1 MRPVTEKRG
10 TVAEPM
16 REWIFDLFDGEGIN
30 ANRMAERLIVNLGE
44 RSYPIWFGSDLGAE
58 VRAKLAEFT
67 AAGRKVA
74 IVTDQ
79 TVATRQA
86 AALAAM
92 FGATPVLA
100 LAPGE
105 ATKSLAELGRVLDFL
120 AAQRLD
126 RTSVLFAV
134 GGGVIGDLAG
144 FAAAAYLRGIDFV
157 QMPTTLLAM
166 VDSSVGG
173 KTGINLTAGKNLVGA
188 FHQPRGV
195 FVATGL
201 LATLPPREFAAGMA
215 EVIKYGLLGDA
226 GLLAQL
232 ERAPLT
238 VNSPELAAVVRRCC
252 ELKAAIVE
260 ADERELA
267 QEGGRALLNLGH
279 TFGHAIEQVTGYG
292 AYLHGEAVAIGLC
305 AAARLSEKLG
315 AIGAAEVAR
324 VDAVVVAHGL
334 PTRLRAPL
342 ALGELRAA
350 MARDKKVRA
359 GGLRFVVLKALGVAA
374 TQGGIDPAL
383 ADASFAAVGAV

>member
-1 MRPVTEKRG
+1 MQVKQKRG
-10 TVAEPM
+10 TVAATV
-16 REWIFDLFDGEGIN
+16 REWIFDLFKGEGIN
-30 ANRMAERLIVNLGE
+30 ADSMAERLIVNLGE
-44 RSYPIWFGSDLGAE
+44 RSYPIWFGSDLSTE
-58 VRAKLAEFT
+58 VRAKVAEFT

-86 AALAAM
+86 AGMAAM
-92 FGATPVLA
+92 FGASPVLA

-105 ATKSLAELGRVLDFL
+105 ATKSLWEFGRVLDFL
-120 AAQRLD
+120 AAERMD

-134 GGGVIGDLAG
+134 GGGVIGDLGG

-157 QMPTTLLAM
+157 QIPTTLLAM

-173 KTGINLTAGKNLVGA
+173 KTGINLKAGKNLVGA

-201 LATLPPREFAAGMA
+201 LATLPAREFAAGMA
-215 EVIKYGLLGDA
+215 EVIKYGLLGDVA
-226 GLLAQL
+226 LLTQL

-267 QEGGRALLNLGH
+267 LQGGRALLNLGH
-279 TFGHAIEQVTGYG
+279 TFGHAIEQVTSYG

-315 AIGAAEVAR
+315 ALGAAEVAR
-324 VDAVVVAHGL
+324 VDAVVAAHGL

-342 ALGELRAA
+342 AIGELRSA

-359 GGLRFVVLKALGVAA
+359 GGLRFIVLKALGAAA
-374 TQGGIDPAL
+374 TQGGIDPVL
-383 ADASFAAVGAV
+383 ADASLAAVGAV